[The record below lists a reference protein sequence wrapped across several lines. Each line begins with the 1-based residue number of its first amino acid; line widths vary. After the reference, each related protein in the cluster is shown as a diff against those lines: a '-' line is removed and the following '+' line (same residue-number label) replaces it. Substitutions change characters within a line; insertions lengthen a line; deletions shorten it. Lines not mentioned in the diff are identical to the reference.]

1 MSFNAW
7 SEIMH
12 DTSVIKQ
19 LVEVNNLNVYWNQRE
34 LGTETRRLLQ
44 QLNDESAQILLCDI
58 SLANDSD
65 LGKFVTNAVRE

>member
-44 QLNDESAQILLCDI
+44 Q
-58 SLANDSD
+58 
-65 LGKFVTNAVRE
+65 